1 MPVKRE
7 LSLKDEEGTS
17 MVELVVGMGMGM
29 VVLAGL
35 SILLIVTMRG
45 NARVDARAE
54 ASDNARVTMT
64 RIMEQLHSACVS
76 PTIPPVQYGS
86 GATTLVFK
94 HGTYGGQAAASAEA
108 TTTTITYSSK
118 ESGSLWQTDKTAAG
132 KEEPS
137 RLLLAHVS
145 LPASEQSKGRIFQYA
160 NNTVQASTF
169 EGTGAGHTLEP
180 PEAEK
185 TILVTVAFKA
195 RPKSEPI
202 ADAGSATE
210 IENSATLRL
219 TPPVYE
225 EGKQAKPC
233 E

>member
-17 MVELVVGMGMGM
+17 MVEVVVGMGMGM

-35 SILLIVTMRG
+35 SILLIMTVRG

-76 PTIPPVQYGS
+76 PTLSPVQSGS
-86 GATTLVFK
+86 KSTQLIFK
-94 HGTYGGQAAASAEA
+94 HGTYGGQASASPEA
-108 TTTTITYSSK
+108 ITTTIAYSSK
-118 ESGSLWQTDKTAAG
+118 EDGTLWETDVVSG
-132 KEEPS
+132 KETK
-137 RLLLAHVS
+137 RLLLSHVS
-145 LPASEQSKGRIFQYA
+145 LPTSEQSKGGRVFQYA
-160 NNTVQASTF
+160 NNTVQPGPF
-169 EGTGAGHTLEP
+169 EWTGIEHILSAE
-180 PEAEK
+180 EAEK
-185 TILVTVAFKA
+185 TILVTVAFTA
-195 RPKSEPI
+195 RPKSEPV